1 MEILVRRHFHIET
14 TPLSISEETIDYFN
28 KMSLSFRNWGRKTWN
43 IPGQGCFFMFIM
55 ITIIFIII
63 ISYDHMIII
72 MIYILVFYYEILFRF
87 R

>member
-1 MEILVRRHFHIET
+1 
-14 TPLSISEETIDYFN
+14 
-28 KMSLSFRNWGRKTWN
+28 
-43 IPGQGCFFMFIM
+43 MFIM

-87 R
+87 RWILLFVISVHLANKFWFGQWFVQDFVYLFN